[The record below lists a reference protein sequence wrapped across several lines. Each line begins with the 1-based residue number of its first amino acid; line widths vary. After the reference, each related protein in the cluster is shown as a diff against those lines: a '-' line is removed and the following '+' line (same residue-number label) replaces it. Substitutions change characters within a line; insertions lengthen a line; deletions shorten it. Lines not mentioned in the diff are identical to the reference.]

1 MLRTLSLRRLF
12 LAAQRGS
19 DCEVDRLKMVGEI
32 SRKSRTQVTDL
43 RGNMAVAV
51 AVAAAQLGIFAGPI
65 GISCESERHTTDT
78 EAGFRCYRPPVNEL
92 HISKKVLS

>member
-51 AVAAAQLGIFAGPI
+51 AAAQLENFAGPI
-65 GISCESERHTTDT
+65 GISCE
-78 EAGFRCYRPPVNEL
+78 
-92 HISKKVLS
+92 